1 MIRLFACVT
10 LASLALTLPA
20 SAQPVPSPVQPAPV
34 KRTVL
39 GKVEVPG
46 ANYDV
51 ITALVEI
58 APGFKAGRHTH
69 PGTVQAQIL
78 DGEFWYAIDGQPE
91 KVAKAGEFLEIRD
104 AAIHNEGAVGSGP
117 MKLLAIYT
125 VDPAEPQEARNQ
137 LVAEVAKAVIAA
149 LKK

>member
-1 MIRLFACVT
+1 MKHLLVVAATFVT
-10 LASLALTLPA
+10 VALAGAA
-20 SAQPVPSPVQPAPV
+20 NAQPVPSPVQPAPV

-39 GKVEVPG
+39 SKVEVPG

-69 PGTVQAQIL
+69 PGTVGGQVL
-78 DGEFWYAIDGQPE
+78 EGEFWLAIDGQPE
-91 KVAKAGEFLEIRD
+91 KVAKAGEWVEIRD

-117 MKLLAIYT
+117 MKLIAVYT
-125 VDPAEPQEARNQ
+125 VERGKP
-137 LVAEVAKAVIAA
+137 LVSPVK
-149 LKK
+149 